1 MNISTLVK
9 ARRLRSDMDIIA
21 DAVADAMGMRITYVQ
36 SMNQSLFPRL
46 VDIILDE
53 DEEDENALSDLR
65 FLAENGNKLPV
76 DLKTTSYEDIRSY
89 VLEHA
94 EDIIGEVRVDI
105 YGDYEDA
112 CGRKFR
118 RARTLR
124 SQKNSQDYA
133 REYTTPG
140 S

>member
-21 DAVADAMGMRITYVQ
+21 DAVADAMGMRMTYVQ

-46 VDIILDE
+46 LDIILDE
-53 DEEDENALSDLR
+53 DEEDESALSDLR

-76 DLKTTSYEDIRSY
+76 DLKTASYEDIRSY

-94 EDIIGEVRVDI
+94 EDIIGEVRADI

-112 CGRKFR
+112 CGKRFR
-118 RARTLR
+118 RAKAIR
-124 SQKNSQDYA
+124 SQKDS
-133 REYTTPG
+133 
-140 S
+140 

>member
-9 ARRLRSDMDIIA
+9 ARRLRSDMDVIA

-36 SMNQSLFPRL
+36 STNQSLFPRL

-53 DEEDENALSDLR
+53 DEEDESALGDLR

-76 DLKTTSYEDIRSY
+76 DLKTASYEDIRSY

-94 EDIIGEVRVDI
+94 EDIIGEVRADI
-105 YGDYEDA
+105 YADYKDA
-112 CGRKFR
+112 CGKKFR
-118 RARTLR
+118 RARALR
-124 SQKNSQDYA
+124 SQNA
-133 REYTTPG
+133 
-140 S
+140 